1 MVINKRGDEM
11 ASKKKKEEEKDLK
24 TEVELKEQATEESK
38 EDVEEEKNEELEE
51 EKVVE
56 ADEELIALKDAQIAK
71 LNDQLLRNMAEFNNF
86 RNRTEKE
93 KSMMFEKGATG
104 IIEKLLPIIDNFER
118 ALEVETKIDDGYKK
132 GVELIYKQLLD
143 TLDQLDVKE
152 IDALHKPFDPDLH
165 HAISHEENDEYEE
178 NTVTQVMQ
186 KGYTYRDKVI
196 RYAMVSVA
204 N

>member
-1 MVINKRGDEM
+1 MT
-11 ASKKKKEEEKDLK
+11 SKKKDEEKEIKTDVEMQEAEEGKLETEEETKETKLEKEEKSE
-24 TEVELKEQATEESK
+24 EVAEPKSEEG
-38 EDVEEEKNEELEE
+38 V
-51 EKVVE
+51 
-56 ADEELIALKDAQIAK
+56 DEELVALKDAQIAK

-86 RNRTEKE
+86 RNRSEKE

-165 HAISHEENDEYEE
+165 HAIAHEENDEYDE
-178 NTVTQVMQ
+178 NTVIQVMQ